1 MSLLN
6 ELIDYSNDV
15 VSGKQIACI
24 KHRWACQRF
33 LNDLDKQGTE
43 EFPFVFSEDKANHF
57 LNWMRLF
64 KHTKGP
70 LAKTYIEPHIIQKF
84 NFGNLFGWIHKDTKF
99 RRFRKSYWQVA
110 RKNAKSQSE
119 SCMGTYETFADDE
132 SASEV
137 YCGATKTKQAKIVWN
152 EAKLQLNQCSMLQ
165 GKYRTANGLIT
176 HLKSESYMAYLSKED
191 GKSGDGFNPQ
201 CGIIDEYHA
210 HPTSEIYDII
220 VSGMGARVQP
230 LMTIITTAGFD
241 LSHPCFAE
249 YKYVSR
255 ILNPA
260 DPTTNEEYFVMIN
273 ELDKDD
279 EGHLIDDIKD
289 EKTWIKANPI
299 VAENQTGIKYLRG
312 ELKIALD
319 MPEKMKN
326 FLTKNMDIWVQMKDG
341 GYMNLDKWNKCGQTL
356 NAKTGLYELNKFG
369 LEITKD
375 RECVNG
381 NDLSAVLDLTST
393 SFEFKIDGK
402 YYVFSHSF
410 MPEDKLAEKINMDKM
425 PYDLWAK
432 QGWITLTPGAV
443 VDYDFVMAYIEEQEK
458 KYGFIIKEL
467 CYDKWNANQFGTIM
481 TNRGYTC
488 VDIRQGMQTLGEP
501 TSDFRKEVYQGNII
515 HNNNPVLTWAIGN
528 AVTKMAPNETFMLDK
543 SKCTQRIDP
552 IASLINAHVR
562 AMGTKEQSVYEKRGM
577 RSLL

>member
-1 MSLLN
+1 MPILD
-6 ELIDYSNDV
+6 ELIQYSNDV
-15 VSGKQIACI
+15 LSGKEIAC
-24 KHRWACQRF
+24 KKNKWACQRF
-33 LNDLDKQGTE
+33 LKDIDKSGTE
-43 EFPFVFSEDKANHF
+43 EFPFIFDEDKAEHF
-57 LNWMRLF
+57 LGWMRLF

-70 LAKTYIEPHIIQKF
+70 LAKTYIDPHIIQKF
-84 NFGNLFGWIHKDTKF
+84 NFGNIFGWIHKDTGL

-119 SCMGTYETFADDE
+119 SCTGTYETFADGE

-152 EAKLQLNQCSMLQ
+152 EAKLQLTQNSMLK
-165 GKYRTANGLIT
+165 GKYKIANGLII
-176 HLKSESYMAYLSKED
+176 HLKSDSYMAYLSKED

-220 VSGMGARVQP
+220 VSGMGARTQP
-230 LMTIITTAGFD
+230 LMMIITTAGFD

-255 ILNPA
+255 ILDPA
-260 DPTTNEEYFVMIN
+260 DPTENEEYYVMIN
-273 ELDKDD
+273 ELDKDED
-279 EGHLIDDIKD
+279 GNLIDDIKD
-289 EKTWIKANPI
+289 EKVWIKANPI
-299 VAENQTGIKYLRG
+299 VAANETGIKYLRG

-341 GYMNLDKWNKCGQTL
+341 GYMNLDKWNKCGRKLIEEPDT
-356 NAKTGLYELNKFG
+356 YELNKFD
-369 LEITKD
+369 LEMFKG
-375 RECVNG
+375 RECING
-381 NDLSAVLDLTST
+381 NDLSATLDLTST

-402 YYVFSHSF
+402 YYVYSHSF
-410 MPEDKLAEKINMDKM
+410 MPEDRLAEKINMDKM
-425 PYDLWAK
+425 PYDLWVK
-432 QGWITLTPGAV
+432 QGWITLTPGEV

-458 KYGFIIKEL
+458 KYGFIIHEL
-467 CYDKWNANQFGTIM
+467 CYDKWNANQFGTTM

-501 TSDFRKEVYQGNII
+501 TRNFREEVYKGNVV

-543 SKCTQRIDP
+543 SKSTQRIDP

-562 AMGTKEQSVYEKRGM
+562 AMDTSEKSVYEKRGM